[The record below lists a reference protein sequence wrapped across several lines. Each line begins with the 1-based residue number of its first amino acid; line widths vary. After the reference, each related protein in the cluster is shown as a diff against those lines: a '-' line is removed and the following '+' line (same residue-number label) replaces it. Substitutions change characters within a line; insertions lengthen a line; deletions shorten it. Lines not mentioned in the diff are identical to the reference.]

1 MGLMIISSTSTFAQL
16 SYGVKAGLNFSKM
29 KMKVDGEIV
38 DDIKFNPG
46 VNLGVYADYGFSDM
60 LAIETGLTFEKKGFK
75 MKNEETSYGVG
86 VEMTSKFN
94 IVYATIPVQAR
105 LNFGNFYAMAGPYVG
120 IGLTGKHIV
129 KVIFDDETEKNDDSI
144 EFGNEAGKSDVKR
157 FDFGF
162 GIGAGYEITDNLGVR
177 LGYDL
182 GMANLQPGGDN
193 NYSARNGSISISAT
207 YKF

>member
-86 VEMTSKFN
+86 VEMTSKFLCDGRA
-94 IVYATIPVQAR
+94 ICRYR
-105 LNFGNFYAMAGPYVG
+105 LDRK
-120 IGLTGKHIV
+120 T
-129 KVIFDDETEKNDDSI
+129 
-144 EFGNEAGKSDVKR
+144 
-157 FDFGF
+157 
-162 GIGAGYEITDNLGVR
+162 
-177 LGYDL
+177 
-182 GMANLQPGGDN
+182 
-193 NYSARNGSISISAT
+193 YS
-207 YKF
+207 